1 MNFSLNRITVFLL
14 SGILSILVLMPSY
27 AQIQT
32 REHTPSHFEN
42 TQSISQEA
50 LLEIAGLKERI
61 FQLSDNHKKLST
73 DLLQL
78 VKPELL
84 PKTTKPED
92 HANSLKMIKAF
103 LPDETKPDF
112 SSQVSEGKVY
122 VYVYMSENFLTSELS
137 SLPIVIT
144 DTDDTFGYAA
154 AWIKV
159 ADLLTVAESE
169 KIKNIRTVLP
179 PVNRSGS
186 VVTQGDAVHRT
197 SDVRS
202 TFSQN
207 GTGINVGI
215 ISDGVTNRASS
226 QATGDLP
233 PDGSGLTVLSAG
245 SGDEGTAMLEIV
257 YDMAPGADLFFHD
270 AGANTIEF
278 NNAIT
283 NLVNAGCHIVCD
295 DIGWIAQPFFE
306 DGSVATHISN
316 TINSNDI
323 IYVTAAG
330 NDGASHYQGDFSPV
344 PGEPTQ
350 HDFSSGSSG
359 FYYLYLNMEVGEQ
372 VIIILQW
379 NDPFGGSGNDYDL
392 YLYSYGTTSVV
403 ASSTLDQNGTQD
415 PLEFIVYTRPA
426 GGDPQVDYA
435 IIVNKHAGDPRT
447 LEVFI
452 YAPFNYSNNIT
463 PVDAIFGHPAV
474 DKVVSAGAVG
484 HDTPN
489 TIRIYSSQGPSTISH
504 PSAQIRQTPKIVGVD
519 GVSVTGAG
527 GFPSNFFGTSA
538 AAPHIVAILAQAWGV
553 NPSFYTGEDIK
564 QIMFDYPVTLPPA
577 VFNNVYGYGRADA
590 LEMFNNSPLPVE
602 LTSFSAS
609 VINNSVQLNW
619 KTATETNNYGF
630 EIQRTIHKNSESM
643 SAKNWK
649 NIGFVEGYGNSN
661 SEKNYSFMD
670 NEISSY
676 NKISYR
682 LKQIDTDGKFAYSDE
697 IEVDMS
703 IPIGF
708 ALFQNYPN
716 PFNPATVISWQ
727 SPVEGRQTLK
737 IFDLLG
743 REMITLVD
751 EFKEA
756 GNHSVAFDASSLSS
770 GTYFYRVQAGEFTE
784 TKKMIIIR

>member
-1 MNFSLNRITVFLL
+1 MNLDLKRIAVFLL
-14 SGILSILVLMPSY
+14 SGILSLLVLMPSY
-27 AQIQT
+27 AQIKT
-32 REHTPSHFEN
+32 REHTPSNVEN
-42 TQSISQEA
+42 SQSISQEA
-50 LLEIAGLKERI
+50 LLEIAELKERI
-61 FQLSDNHKKLST
+61 SQLSDNHKKLST

-84 PKTTKPED
+84 PAATKPED
-92 HANSLKMIKAF
+92 HANSLSKINAF
-103 LPDETKPDF
+103 LPDESKPDF

-122 VYVYMSENFLTSELS
+122 AYIYLNEGILTSELS
-137 SLPIVIT
+137 SLPMEVT
-144 DTDDTFGYAA
+144 DSDDIFGYAA

-159 ADLLTVAESE
+159 SDLLTAAESE

-202 TFSQN
+202 TFTQN
-207 GTGINVGI
+207 GTGINAGI
-215 ISDGVTNRASS
+215 ISDGVTSRASS
-226 QATGDLP
+226 QAAGDLP

-257 YDMAPGADLFFHD
+257 YDMAPGAGLFFHT
-270 AGANTIEF
+270 AGNNTIQF

-306 DGSVATHISN
+306 DGPVAAHVSN

-323 IYVTAAG
+323 IYVSAAG
-330 NDGASHYQGDFSPV
+330 NDGTSHYQGDFYPI
-344 PGEPTQ
+344 PAAPTQ
-350 HDFSSGSSG
+350 HDFSSGG
-359 FYYLYLNMEVGEQ
+359 TTGYYLYLNMAVGEQ
-372 VIIILQW
+372 VIIIFQW

-392 YLYSYGTTSVV
+392 YLYSYGTSSVV
-403 ASSTLDQNGTQD
+403 ALSTLDQNGTQD
-415 PLEFIVYTRPA
+415 PLEFIIYTRPA
-426 GGDPQVDYA
+426 GGGPLVDYA
-435 IIVNKHAGDPRT
+435 IIVNKYSGDPRT

-463 PVDAIFGHPAV
+463 PVNAIFGHPAV

-504 PSAQIRQTPKIVGVD
+504 PSAQVRQTPKIVGVD

-527 GFPSNFFGTSA
+527 GFPSSFFGTSA

-553 NPSFYTGEDIK
+553 DPSFYTGDDIK

-577 VFNNVYGYGRADA
+577 SFNNVYGYGRADA
-590 LEMFNNSPLPVE
+590 LEMFNNSALPVE
-602 LTSFSAS
+602 LISFSAS
-609 VINNSVQLNW
+609 LINNSVHLNW
-619 KTATETNNYGF
+619 KTASETNNYGF
-630 EIQRTIHKNSESM
+630 EIQRTVHKQSGPM
-643 SAKNWK
+643 SAKNWQQ
-649 NIGFVEGYGNSN
+649 IGFIEGHVNSN
-661 SEKNYSFMD
+661 SEKIYSFVD
-670 NEISSY
+670 NDISSY
-676 NKISYR
+676 KKMSYR

-703 IPIGF
+703 IPIEF

-727 SPVEGRQTLK
+727 SPVESRQTLK

-743 REMITLVD
+743 REIITLVD

-756 GNHSVAFDASSLSS
+756 GNHSVVFDASALPS
-770 GTYFYRVQAGEFTE
+770 GTYFYRLQAVEFTE